1 MRELRKKIGGGGW
14 RGCGGGG
21 ALCEF
26 RCEPDIYVVSDP
38 NKY

>member
-1 MRELRKKIGGGGW
+1 MRVLRKKIGGG
-14 RGCGGGG
+14 GCGGGG